1 MMSIRKSIAIVG
13 VTEKTGE
20 EIALQFVN
28 SNCFLLLISNDSDR
42 LDHLEKKIGDKK
54 YKAEINF
61 VQCVKDGC
69 WEADIIMLA
78 VPCAEKKG
86 VAELMHEVATQK
98 IVVVFSN
105 EERDAEEL
113 SKFLPYSKLVRVS
126 GDIHTKSIII
136 NGNDEAVNEEIS
148 EIFNEAGYHVSISLP
163 TKN

>member
-1 MMSIRKSIAIVG
+1 
-13 VTEKTGE
+13 
-20 EIALQFVN
+20 
-28 SNCFLLLISNDSDR
+28 
-42 LDHLEKKIGDKK
+42 
-54 YKAEINF
+54 
-61 VQCVKDGC
+61 
-69 WEADIIMLA
+69 MLA

-148 EIFNEAGYHVSISLP
+148 EIFNEAGYHVSISLA